1 MLYKDKTNK
10 KHKKILAKK
19 IKSLPP
25 EIWLFEI
32 MPFLFGNRYDLFS
45 LSITAKFLNNM
56 VQLLPIYH
64 AKDLRLSSDKKISI
78 FVNFLL
84 PYKFRTLGETWVSKI
99 IKQPNKLAIRLLGNE
114 YANNKEFI
122 IAIKQTI
129 TQKKFALFLSK
140 MTSPINRDYIMT
152 LALYIWGTDKCF
164 KKHLASFK
172 KHFISLKKYSS
183 SPYYAEYSIIIL
195 KAFLPL
201 IPILSENQIIKLLKY
216 IKPLLKNNSI
226 LTRSATNK
234 IICLSIARL
243 SKKHTTPLL
252 KYIIPLFK
260 NNNEEISENAASL
273 LAKIIISYSKKS
285 SVLLKLIYN
294 TIESYSK
301 PNYFEKI
308 WYKIKIKIKNALSD
322 WVQLYKNKCIV
333 ITLQAASVLILSIN
347 VLPETEFKKS
357 LKIIQS
363 LLEKNNVSFRLK
375 LIKILNDKLTTSNVI
390 HANRLLR
397 LVKIVQPL
405 MKNKNIA
412 LRLIAIETMSLLAK
426 KLPDDNNV
434 ALSFLIKEALFKEKG
449 HKVLLEVIIQINSIK
464 RIYKK
469 NSPAQA
475 WLMKILPKNKNTN
488 TKTVTFQK
496 DEIKKNKNFVYGSQT
511 INHQDSIS
519 VFLTIIKIIASLFNQ
534 NNEVLLNS
542 PVFKKDI
549 CHLHNKILP
558 EVLSPIKLLKKSN
571 YQKARLMLIKKINLF
586 CDKIYKIKFNK
597 LFYALP
603 PLLNNDDIDI
613 ILVALDKIP
622 PLLKKSTK
630 EFYSTPPECFTNIEK
645 LIKNISNKYCNHEII
660 LSKANMIIKLLKN
673 EKYNPAIKIAQQNRF
688 FENYFKDV
696 SEPNSKTPKKGFY

>member
-32 MPFLFGNRYDLFS
+32 MPFLFGNRYDLFN

-64 AKDLRLSSDKKISI
+64 AEDLRLSSDKKISI

-122 IAIKQTI
+122 IAIEQTI
-129 TQKKFALFLSK
+129 TQKKFASFFSK
-140 MTSPINRDYIMT
+140 MTSSINRDYIMT
-152 LALYIWGTDKCF
+152 LAIYIWDKDKCF
-164 KKHLASFK
+164 EKHLASFK
-172 KHFISLKKYSS
+172 KHFVSLKEYSS
-183 SPYYAEYSIIIL
+183 SPFYAKYSIIIL

-260 NNNEEISENAASL
+260 NNNVEISENAASL

-285 SVLLKLIYN
+285 SVLLKLIYD
-294 TIESYSK
+294 IISK
-301 PNYFEKI
+301 PKFLK
-308 WYKIKIKIKNALSD
+308 KMLCKIKNIFDYKALS
-322 WVQLYKNKCIV
+322 YKKERMVEIFRAV
-333 ITLQAASVLILSIN
+333 SVLILSIN
-347 VLPETEFKKS
+347 VLPKKEFNTS
-357 LKIIQS
+357 LGIIRNY
-363 LLEKNNVSFRLK
+363 LNKNNDDNQLK
-375 LIKILNDKLTTSNVI
+375 LIEIINKKIATLAGEHTG
-390 HANRLLR
+390 RLLQIFKIIRPLLKSKTIKIR
-397 LVKIVQPL
+397 L
-405 MKNKNIA
+405 A
-412 LRLIAIETMSLLAK
+412 AIEAMASLAK
-426 KLPDDNNV
+426 KLPDDKKV
-434 ALSFLIKEALFKEKG
+434 ALSLLIKEVLFKEKNNR
-449 HKVLLEVIIQINSIK
+449 VLLEVIIQINSIK

-542 PVFKKDI
+542 PVFKEDI
-549 CHLHNKILP
+549 CHLHNEILP
-558 EVLSPIKLLKKSN
+558 KVLSPIKLLKKSN